1 MTTLSLP
8 PRTHRETGRRR
19 TGWLFEYDWILI
31 AAALSLSL
39 LGSVLVWSATRP
51 RRIAAGL
58 NGQTYLEKHLL
69 NLMIGLVLFAIV
81 SRIPFRSLRAWS
93 WIIYLLSIF
102 SLVVVLSPLGN
113 SQLGAHAWISLP
125 GGFAIQPGEFTK
137 IALILVSAN
146 VLATKREGETEPG
159 PRQLIQVLGLAA
171 VPLGLILLQN
181 DLGTAVVSVFA
192 LLAMI
197 AVSGIKARYVLGL
210 VGAGVLVAV
219 VAIQGGLLQQYQ
231 VDRLTAFANPN
242 KDTQG
247 VGYNTAQA
255 RLTIGAG
262 GLTGAG
268 LFQGGQTNGGF
279 VPEQKTDF
287 VFTVA
292 GEELGF
298 VGCAG
303 IVVLLGLVLWRII
316 RIGGRSPD
324 LYGRIVAAGVAG
336 WFTFQ
341 AFENIGMNLGIMPV
355 TGVPLP
361 FVSYGGSS
369 MFATWIA
376 IGVLMGIYR
385 ARPAVQQLANQG

>member
-1 MTTLSLP
+1 MTTGLP
-8 PRTHRETGRRR
+8 ASSRSGGARRR
-19 TGWLFEYDWILI
+19 AGFLFDYDWILI
-31 AAALSLSL
+31 ASALSLSL

-51 RRIAAGL
+51 RRIAAHL
-58 NGQTYLEKHLL
+58 SGQTYLEKHLL
-69 NLMIGLVLFAIV
+69 NLIIGLVICFAI
-81 SRIPFRSLRAWS
+81 SRIPFRTLRAWS
-93 WIIYLLSIF
+93 WILYLLGLF
-102 SLVVVLSPLGN
+102 SLVVVLSPLGH

-125 GGFAIQPGEFTK
+125 GGFAIQPGEFMK
-137 IALILVSAN
+137 MALILVSAN
-146 VLATKREGETEPG
+146 VLATKREGEDGPG
-159 PRQLIQVLGLAA
+159 LRQLLQVLGLAA
-171 VPLGLILLQN
+171 IPLGMILLQN
-181 DLGTAVVSVFA
+181 DLGTAVVAVFA
-192 LLAMI
+192 ILAMI
-197 AVSGIKARYVLGL
+197 AVSGIKARWVIGL

-219 VAIQGGLLQQYQ
+219 VAVQGGFLQQYQ
-231 VDRLTAFANPN
+231 LDRLTAFANPT

-262 GLTGAG
+262 GLYGAG

-298 VGCAG
+298 IGCTG

-341 AFENIGMNLGIMPV
+341 AFENIGMNIGIMPV

-361 FVSYGGSS
+361 FLSYGGSS
-369 MFATWIA
+369 MFATWLA
-376 IGVLMGIYR
+376 IGVLQGIYR
-385 ARPAVQQLANQG
+385 ARPAVQQMAN